1 MGGRLEQEAFHVIR
15 RLMHEHTARWQQM
28 LPALTKPQ
36 YAVLSAIAEHPGI
49 EQMRLVDAAA
59 SSKATLAEMLN
70 RLEERGIIERRQDD
84 IDRRRRF
91 VYLTEEGL
99 ATLTAA
105 QPLAR
110 RTDNEFLNRLS
121 PSERET
127 LQRLLGRMLV
137 P

>member
-1 MGGRLEQEAFHVIR
+1 MSGVLEQQVFHVIR
-15 RLMHEHTARWQQM
+15 RLMHEHTARWQQV
-28 LPALTKPQ
+28 LPGLTKPQ
-36 YAVLSAIAEHPGI
+36 YAVLSVIADQPGI

-91 VYLTEEGL
+91 VHLTEEGR
-99 ATLTAA
+99 TMLTTA
-105 QPLAR
+105 QPFAR
-110 RTDNEFLNRLS
+110 QTDDLFLGRLS
-121 PSERET
+121 PSERKN
-127 LQRLLGRMLV
+127 LQRLLGLMLA

>member
-1 MGGRLEQEAFHVIR
+1 MEGRLEQEVFHVIR

-28 LPALTKPQ
+28 LPDLTKPQ
-36 YAVLSAIAEHPGI
+36 YAVLSAIAERPGI

-70 RLEERGIIERRQDD
+70 RLEERGIIVRRQDD

-91 VYLTEEGL
+91 VHLTEAGQ
-99 ATLTAA
+99 AMLTTA
-105 QPLAR
+105 QPFAR
-110 RTDNEFLNRLS
+110 QTDEVFLNRLL
-121 PSERET
+121 PSERKN
-127 LQRLLGRMLV
+127 LQRLLGLMLV